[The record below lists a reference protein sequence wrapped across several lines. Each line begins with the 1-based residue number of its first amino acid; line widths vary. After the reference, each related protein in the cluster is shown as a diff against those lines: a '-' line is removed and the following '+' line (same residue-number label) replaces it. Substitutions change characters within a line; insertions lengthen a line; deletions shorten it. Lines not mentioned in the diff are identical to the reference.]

1 MAVDAVTQFFSNRP
15 IKNGDAVFVAMP
27 QSGWFVQDDR
37 VDIATSGEINSLAKY
52 VADTPRYY
60 AGDTSA

>member
-15 IKNGDAVFVAMP
+15 INNGSAVFVATP
-27 QSGWFVQDDR
+27 HSGYVVNDDR
-37 VDIATSGEINSLAKY
+37 IDVATSGEINGLAKY

-60 AGDTSA
+60 AGDTAS